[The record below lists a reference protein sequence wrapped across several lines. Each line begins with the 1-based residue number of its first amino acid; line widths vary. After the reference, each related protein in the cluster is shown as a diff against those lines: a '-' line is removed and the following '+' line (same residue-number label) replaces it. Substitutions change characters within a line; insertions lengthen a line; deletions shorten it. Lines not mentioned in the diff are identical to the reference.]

1 MPPVWPRPR
10 PDTIGTA
17 TPHAATAGASGIE
30 ILSPTPPVECLS
42 TFARA
47 IADRSMTSPE
57 RVIASA
63 HVASSRSV
71 EALEEDR
78 HQHRRDL
85 VVGDRAVGEARDEEA
100 DLGVVE
106 RATVA
111 LLADQLDG
119 KHQYGPMKLSD
130 HTNNTAASA

>member
-42 TFARA
+42 IFARLMR
-47 IADRSMTSPE
+47 DRSITSPE

-63 HVASSRSV
+63 HVASSRV
-71 EALEEDR
+71 GQAAEEDR
-78 HQHRRDL
+78 HQHRGDL
-85 VVGDRAVGEARDEEA
+85 VVGDRAVGDAGDERA

-106 RATVA
+106 RAAVA
-111 LLADQLDG
+111 LLADQLDR
-119 KHQYGPMKLSD
+119 KH
-130 HTNNTAASA
+130 